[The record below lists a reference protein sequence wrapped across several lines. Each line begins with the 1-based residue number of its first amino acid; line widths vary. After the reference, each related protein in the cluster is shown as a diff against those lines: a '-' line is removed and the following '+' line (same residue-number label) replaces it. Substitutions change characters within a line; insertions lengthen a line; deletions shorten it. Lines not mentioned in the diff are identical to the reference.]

1 MEVCFGDTEN
11 EEPNIAA
18 SILRSILALNCDLRG
33 LACQNIIL
41 AGGSCMIP
49 GFKLRLK
56 QEMLFLIDNLK
67 EFEELKTIKHKIK
80 IPDNQFPNNC
90 LTWVGASLVA
100 SLNTEIDRFM
110 TNQEEF
116 KNNGDVLPDRFGH
129 AYFFAMRDEPYL
141 NPDFEY
147 KNQYAKQALY
157 SSMSPYSARSY
168 QEKKM
173 TINQQL
179 EKTLMNMKTPTSQ
192 LGATSN
198 FGGFRS

>member
-1 MEVCFGDTEN
+1 MQVSFLTRAKAMEVCFGDTEN

-18 SILRSILALNCDLRG
+18 SILRSLLALNCDLRG
-33 LACQNIIL
+33 LVCQNVIL
-41 AGGSCMIP
+41 AGGSCMVP

-56 QEMLFLIDNLK
+56 QEMHFLIDNFK
-67 EFEELKTIKHKIK
+67 EFEELAAIKDKIR
-80 IPDNQFPNNC
+80 IPDNQFPTNC
-90 LTWVGASLVA
+90 VAWVGASLVS

-110 TNQEEF
+110 TNQEDF
-116 KNNGDVLPDRFGH
+116 KNNGEVLPDRFGD

-141 NPDFEY
+141 NAEFEY

-173 TINQQL
+173 SIN
-179 EKTLMNMKTPTSQ
+179 
-192 LGATSN
+192 
-198 FGGFRS
+198 